1 MKTAQFSILML
12 FFLGMLVFLPNAYAQ
27 DYTKWSLPEGAKAR
41 LGKGQITGEIV
52 YSPDG
57 SRLAVV
63 SSIGIWI
70 YDADTIVE
78 LNLLTGPTSI
88 SNVVFSPDGNTLA
101 SGSWDDSMVR
111 LWDVRTGQSIETL
124 TGHTSWVTSVA
135 FSSDGNTL
143 ASGSEDRTI
152 RLWDVATRQLKNTL
166 IDDPGDVSSVAFS
179 PDGTM
184 LASGNWEKTVRL
196 WDVATGQLIATLMGH
211 KEAIRSVAFS
221 PDGSILASGSYDQTV
236 RLWDAWTGQPKTT
249 LMGHQSPVFSVAF
262 SPDGATLA
270 SGGSWRDGTVRL
282 WDADTGQ
289 PKAAL
294 AGHADIVSCV
304 AFSPDGTT
312 LATGGHDNLS
322 GDSGYNRI
330 RLWDADTGQLKT
342 TLVGHMDSILSV
354 VFSPDGST
362 LASGGGWPNNNRS
375 NRKQD
380 AGIRL
385 WDVTTGQLKA
395 TLTGATDSVGSVAF
409 SPDGTK
415 LASGSR
421 DHKVQLWDVVTRRL
435 TATFRGDRG
444 PVNSVAFSPDGNTL
458 ATGNGDWRTD
468 GTVQLW
474 EVTTGQ
480 LISTLTGHTDEVSSV
495 AFSPDG
501 TTLASGSEDGIVL
514 LWNLAP
520 PMDTAPQMSVYDV
533 NRDGIVNLLDLA
545 TLAEMLGQK
554 GDGLSGDINDD
565 GVVNIF
571 DLVAVSAHF
580 DNAATL
586 AAPAVRRGHRLFFLT
601 PTDVSVTPETIQKW
615 IAMAHTADDGSLTF
629 RRGIVNLYTLLAMLT
644 PAETALLPNYPNPFN
659 PETWIPYRLAHAAD
673 VTLTI
678 YDTKGA
684 PVRQFG
690 LGYQPAGYYTNRAKA
705 AYWDGRSET
714 GEPAASGVYFY
725 SLSAGN
731 YSATRKMLILK

>member
-1 MKTAQFSILML
+1 ML

-41 LGKGQITGEIV
+41 LGKGQITGEIA

-270 SGGSWRDGTVRL
+270 SGGSWRDGT
-282 WDADTGQ
+282 G
-289 PKAAL
+289 AAVGCRYRS
-294 AGHADIVSCV
+294 AQSRPCGACRHC
-304 AFSPDGTT
+304 
-312 LATGGHDNLS
+312 
-322 GDSGYNRI
+322 
-330 RLWDADTGQLKT
+330 QLCR
-342 TLVGHMDSILSV
+342 V
-354 VFSPDGST
+354 
-362 LASGGGWPNNNRS
+362 
-375 NRKQD
+375 Q
-380 AGIRL
+380 
-385 WDVTTGQLKA
+385 
-395 TLTGATDSVGSVAF
+395 
-409 SPDGTK
+409 
-415 LASGSR
+415 SR
-421 DHKVQLWDVVTRRL
+421 WHYIGK
-435 TATFRGDRG
+435 
-444 PVNSVAFSPDGNTL
+444 
-458 ATGNGDWRTD
+458 
-468 GTVQLW
+468 W
-474 EVTTGQ
+474 E
-480 LISTLTGHTDEVSSV
+480 
-495 AFSPDG
+495 
-501 TTLASGSEDGIVL
+501 
-514 LWNLAP
+514 
-520 PMDTAPQMSVYDV
+520 
-533 NRDGIVNLLDLA
+533 
-545 TLAEMLGQK
+545 LGQH
-554 GDGLSGDINDD
+554 
-565 GVVNIF
+565 GV
-571 DLVAVSAHF
+571 
-580 DNAATL
+580 AA
-586 AAPAVRRGHRLFFLT
+586 GCC
-601 PTDVSVTPETIQKW
+601 DMETKNHPQ
-615 IAMAHTADDGSLTF
+615 
-629 RRGIVNLYTLLAMLT
+629 R
-644 PAETALLPNYPNPFN
+644 
-659 PETWIPYRLAHAAD
+659 
-673 VTLTI
+673 
-678 YDTKGA
+678 
-684 PVRQFG
+684 
-690 LGYQPAGYYTNRAKA
+690 
-705 AYWDGRSET
+705 
-714 GEPAASGVYFY
+714 VY
-725 SLSAGN
+725 
-731 YSATRKMLILK
+731 